1 MDNELEINKFPSV
14 GEVETAESPSIKDVL
29 APEKEDLTIVEPIMT
44 LESVLDWA
52 DRVRNYT

>member
-1 MDNELEINKFPSV
+1 MEA
-14 GEVETAESPSIKDVL
+14 AESPSIKDVL

-44 LESVLDWA
+44 LEAVLDWA